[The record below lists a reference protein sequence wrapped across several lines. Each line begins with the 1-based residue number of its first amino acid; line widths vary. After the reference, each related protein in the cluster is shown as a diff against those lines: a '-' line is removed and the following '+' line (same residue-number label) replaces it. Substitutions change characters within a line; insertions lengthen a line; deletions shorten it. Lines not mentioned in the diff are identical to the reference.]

1 MAFHD
6 DPGASSERE
15 APGVRE
21 SRTRR
26 GSGPGPP
33 WVICPRRGHGRGHLR
48 MSISQTPLSC
58 VLMRVRVTRDGS
70 RNTLA
75 PLRFGRIL
83 PNRSLRFGRRVGLG
97 ATPLRTSDLQPS
109 NPDLCKPFC
118 YLSGVAPSPRLRR
131 DGSLREGQEP
141 ATPWA
146 KPAAGSLPA
155 RRNGYGIWVAV
166 RSCRCVGPRRALPHA
181 SLPALPWA

>member
-48 MSISQTPLSC
+48 M
-58 VLMRVRVTRDGS
+58 
-70 RNTLA
+70 
-75 PLRFGRIL
+75 
-83 PNRSLRFGRRVGLG
+83 
-97 ATPLRTSDLQPS
+97 
-109 NPDLCKPFC
+109 
-118 YLSGVAPSPRLRR
+118 
-131 DGSLREGQEP
+131 
-141 ATPWA
+141 
-146 KPAAGSLPA
+146 
-155 RRNGYGIWVAV
+155 
-166 RSCRCVGPRRALPHA
+166 
-181 SLPALPWA
+181 